1 MRTEQQLLSEA
12 AMCRV
17 LGLPFSLTKE
27 ERMRSFG
34 DVVLQSKDQ
43 NDLDTARAER
53 FLAGLPL
60 SKEDTKKAKA
70 FIKQHGRTTTL
81 G

>member
-12 AMCRV
+12 TMCRV

-27 ERMRSFG
+27 ERVRSFG
-34 DVVLQSKDQ
+34 DVMLQSKNQ
-43 NDLDTARAER
+43 NDLDAARAER

-70 FIKQHGRTTTL
+70 FIKQNGRTTTL